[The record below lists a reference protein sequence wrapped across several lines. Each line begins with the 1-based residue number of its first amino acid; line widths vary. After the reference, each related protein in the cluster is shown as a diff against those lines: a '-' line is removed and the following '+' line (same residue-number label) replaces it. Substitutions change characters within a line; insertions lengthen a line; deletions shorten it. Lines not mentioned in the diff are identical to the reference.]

1 MKRQPDRGCCCFFCS
16 FPKGHSGHGLIHLHV
31 ERWQSGS
38 MVVRWVSA
46 AIVEA
51 EKRFRRVRDYRQ
63 IAKLM
68 KALETFEAEDEAAA
82 WRVA

>member
-1 MKRQPDRGCCCFFCS
+1 
-16 FPKGHSGHGLIHLHV
+16 
-31 ERWQSGS
+31 